1 VLFSSLRHYLS
12 GSVKLG
18 IGMGIVTILARW
30 LTGNMLMTSPQIL
43 VKYGIL
49 GAVGYSFITGMAFV
63 IFAFLAKRIRT
74 ELIDAQ
80 TIGDYL
86 HYKLQ
91 PFGYKLMVGI
101 MTLTILNSFFL
112 QGVAAGMLFEQLT
125 DMPVWIGLF
134 LFFAVCVLYAGLGGA
149 PLLNSVAL
157 FQVISVFAALILLSV
172 YFFVREGITPIYD
185 GMRLY
190 HPYLLVVNNPD
201 SWTFLTAGVFI
212 GIGHVITDRTTWQRL
227 FALEDKKIVSTLV
240 LSGLIWSTLPLALS
254 AIVMIAIFSGSFHN
268 VYSLLFELIDQIN
281 SPLLLLLFLMSLV
294 SAYTASFGA
303 ELHSLVSLLV
313 RNVLQQANPQM
324 NENQLLQAAYGCA
337 VGIGLIGF
345 MITAIFN
352 PSPFTLFVCFGIL
365 YSSFLLPMIIMVM
378 SRRKVGNLIPLS
390 GCIAMVIA
398 FLSIPSI
405 GMLNSIFVA
414 FAASLLQAVLYLG
427 IKRA

>member
-1 VLFSSLRHYLS
+1 MLFSTLRHYLS
-12 GSVKLG
+12 GSAKLG

-30 LTGNMLMTSPQIL
+30 LTGNMMMTSPHIL

-49 GAVGYSFITGMAFV
+49 GAVGYSLITGMALV
-63 IFAFLAKRIRT
+63 IFALLAKRVRT
-74 ELIDAQ
+74 EMIDAQ

-91 PFGYKLMVGI
+91 PFGYKLMLGI
-101 MTLTILNSFFL
+101 TTLTIINSFFL

-125 DMPVWIGLF
+125 DLPLWIGLF

-157 FQVISVFAALILLSV
+157 FQVISVFTALILLSV
-172 YFFVREGITPIYD
+172 YFFVREGITPIYN
-185 GMRLY
+185 GIRLY

-201 SWTFLTAGVFI
+201 SWAFLAAGVFV
-212 GIGHVITDRTTWQRL
+212 GTGQVITDRTTWQRL
-227 FALEDKKIVSTLV
+227 FALEDKKIVSTFALT
-240 LSGLIWSTLPLALS
+240 GLILSTLPLALS

-268 VYSLLFELIDQIN
+268 VYSLLFELIDHIN

-313 RNVLQQANPQM
+313 RNVLPQANPQM
-324 NENQLLQAAYGCA
+324 NEDQLLQAAYGFA
-337 VGIGLIGF
+337 VGIGLVGF
-345 MITAIFN
+345 IITAVFS
-352 PSPFTLFVCFGIL
+352 PSPLILFVCFGIL
-365 YSSFLLPMIIMVM
+365 YSSFMLPVIILVM
-378 SRRKVGNLIPLS
+378 SRRKVGNFIPVS
-390 GCIAMVIA
+390 GCIAMVVA
-398 FLSIPSI
+398 FVSIPSI

-414 FAASLLQAVLYLG
+414 FTASLVQVILYLG
-427 IKRA
+427 IKST